1 MPDKFSKEKRSEIM
15 AKIKSQGSKIEI
27 KMKEALEQKSIEFE
41 YQPKLYGKPDFLIKP
56 NITVFCDSSFWHGR
70 RREDVNG
77 SSFRKNKEFWSR
89 KLATTRRRDRL
100 ITQKLKG
107 DGWTV
112 LRFWDTDV
120 LRRTDFVRDRLR
132 RVLNAEKHCSAD
144 GS

>member
-1 MPDKFSKEKRSEIM
+1 MPDKETSSRMRRVRSRGTSLEKNMQAI
-15 AKIKSQGSKIEI
+15 
-27 KMKEALEQKSIEFE
+27 LESLGVKYET
-41 YQPKLYGKPDFLIKP
+41 QPNLLGHPDFRIRGDRILI
-56 NITVFCDSSFWHGR
+56 FCDSSFWHGR